1 MKQEP
6 FKILIVDDIPQ
17 NIQVLGTLLRD
28 EGYLISFAT
37 EGNQA
42 IEMASMSQFDLILLD
57 IMMPEIDGF
66 EVIKRLKQ
74 NLKMKDVPVIF
85 ITAKANIESLI
96 KGFEM
101 GAVDYITK
109 PFNSKELIARVKTHL
124 ELKDIRKKLEEANAA
139 KTKFLSIIAHDLK
152 NPLYSMMGFSD
163 FLSKRYNDF
172 NEEDKIKFLN
182 NINISSHQ
190 LYKLLE
196 NLLDWAS
203 VQTGRMDYNPQIS
216 DLSVMVS
223 MIIKL
228 HKQQADEKKI
238 SLISK
243 IAADTII
250 LADTNMINTVI
261 RNLLSNAIKFTPSGG
276 QVTVSSDD
284 LQTHVKISVIDTGI
298 GIKKEN
304 IENLFKIE
312 VKCMTLGTNK
322 EKGTG
327 LGLVLCKEFIEKN
340 NGKIWVESEQNK
352 GSKFMFTLPKPS
364 LS

>member
-243 IAADTII
+243 IAADTI
-250 LADTNMINTVI
+250 M
-261 RNLLSNAIKFTPSGG
+261 S
-276 QVTVSSDD
+276 
-284 LQTHVKISVIDTGI
+284 
-298 GIKKEN
+298 
-304 IENLFKIE
+304 
-312 VKCMTLGTNK
+312 
-322 EKGTG
+322 
-327 LGLVLCKEFIEKN
+327 
-340 NGKIWVESEQNK
+340 
-352 GSKFMFTLPKPS
+352 S